1 MVGLPYPNLKSP
13 ELEEK
18 MKYLDKAVVR
28 HTHMHTHTGT
38 HTHHTTDL
46 GTHAHALKQ

>member
-1 MVGLPYPNLKSP
+1 MVGLPYPNMKSA

-28 HTHMHTHTGT
+28 HPPTHTHT
-38 HTHHTTDL
+38 
-46 GTHAHALKQ
+46 